1 MGELFNVLIRKAR
14 RSAADARHVVQVWRD
29 AYAVISTTETILT
42 RAMDA
47 AVDHGLSIWDAIIL
61 SAASE
66 AGCRVLLS
74 EHMQD
79 GFNWG
84 GVTIVNPFAPSPH
97 ELLDDLR
104 GGMH

>member
-1 MGELFNVLIRKAR
+1 MGEPFNVLTRKAR
-14 RSAADARHVVQVWRD
+14 RSAEDARRVVQVWRD

-74 EHMQD
+74 EDMQD
-79 GFNWG
+79 GFNWS
-84 GVTIVNPFAPSPH
+84 GVTIVNLFAPSPH